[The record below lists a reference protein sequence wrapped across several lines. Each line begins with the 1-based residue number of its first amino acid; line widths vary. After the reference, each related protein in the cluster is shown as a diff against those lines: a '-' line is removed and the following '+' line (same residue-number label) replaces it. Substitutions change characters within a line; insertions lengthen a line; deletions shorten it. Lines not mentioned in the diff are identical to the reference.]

1 MKIVFK
7 KSRYYY
13 WLISGFIAKYSKLII
28 LFFVIAF
35 FALFF
40 SRTFLDFFAPIL
52 AINKNKVG
60 ILKQGTTNR
69 LPLEILSLTSS
80 SIIRYD
86 KQGRFQAALANKWE
100 IKDQGRQY
108 FFYFPN
114 NLVWQDGD
122 AFTIS
127 DIDQTFI
134 EFKGIK
140 TEILDD
146 YTLKF
151 TLKKPLSSFPS
162 VLTTPI
168 LKNNLVGINASYKIG
183 RVKYEYGELKQVYLL
198 PVDKGLPHLTYKIYN
213 VAEDL
218 VLAYKL
224 GEIDEFVTNNQE
236 VVKELSKWRNTK
248 VERSIDYRKMVTL
261 FINNNQAPFDNKNL
275 RSALALG
282 INYDNLNEFGEKALS
297 PILPFS
303 WAFGSDLKEIS
314 YEPEIASSVLTN
326 NNLGDQALTLY
337 TAYELEPI
345 AESIRLSLNEAGFN
359 IEIRYLNY
367 IPTNYQ
373 LFLTIWEPPI
383 DPDQYVFWHQTQT
396 QGNYSKLKNV
406 KIDKLLEDG
415 RNEISLLKRKQV
427 YLKFQEVMME
437 EVPAVFIL
445 YPDLYTIKRLF

>member
-69 LPLEILSLTSS
+69 LPLEILSLASS

>member
-40 SRTFLDFFAPIL
+40 SRTFFDFFAPIL

-69 LPLEILSLTSS
+69 LPLEILSQTSS
-80 SIIRYD
+80 SIVRYD
-86 KQGRFQAALANKWE
+86 KQGRFQAALASKYE
-100 IKDQGRQY
+100 IKDRGRQY

-114 NLVWQDGD
+114 DLVWQDGD

-127 DIDQTFI
+127 DIDPTFI
-134 EFKGIK
+134 DFPGIK

-183 RVKYEYGELKQVYLL
+183 RAKYEYGELKQVYLI
-198 PVDKGLPHLTYKIYN
+198 PIEKGLPHLTYKIYN

-218 VLAYKL
+218 VVAYKL

-248 VERSIDYRKMVTL
+248 VERSIDYRKIVTL
-261 FINNNQAPFDNKNL
+261 FINNDQAPFDNKNL

-282 INYDNLNEFGEKALS
+282 INYDSLSQFGEKALS

-326 NNLGDQALTLY
+326 NNLNDQSLTLY
-337 TAYELEPI
+337 TSYELGPI
-345 AESIRLSLNEAGFN
+345 AESIAQSLNEVGFN

-373 LFLTIWEPPI
+373 LFLTIWEPPL

-415 RNEISLLKRKQV
+415 RNEISLLKRKQA